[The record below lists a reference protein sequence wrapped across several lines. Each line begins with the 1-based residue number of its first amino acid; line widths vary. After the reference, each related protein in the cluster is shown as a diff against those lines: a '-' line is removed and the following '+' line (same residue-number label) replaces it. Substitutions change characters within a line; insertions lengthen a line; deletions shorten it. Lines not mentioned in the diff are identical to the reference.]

1 MTPNLKL
8 NDVTQSV
15 IFIPHTEAEEE
26 EDFEEDGLFSES
38 ETCNLPN
45 GEDTRWNAYRAAWTK
60 CLNRVQ
66 DIVKEI
72 YEPVVS
78 EVVESVINADQNEI
92 SGLPYPE
99 LPAITITSPSPSPA
113 FTQHVTELIKEEGKR
128 KKFNC
133 YITHLFPAE
142 CVNMTAMMKALITGF
157 TTQATSRS
165 QGYKGNA
172 RALAS
177 YDIKVLEAWSQDLK
191 AKKKRPKLVV
201 TMHDF
206 ELFDSALVQDF
217 LYICS
222 LYSQTLPLVFIIC
235 LSSPE
240 APTYL
245 HATYPRSTLALL
257 RIRQYV
263 IPSGIPLLERIC
275 LETFASPDYEPDLVL
290 GQAVIESLVD
300 HFVRYDSSVD
310 SLVNNLQL
318 AHLKHFSVNPLT
330 LLHHDTPSLDSLED
344 PSSLP
349 FLETLLSRL
358 EGPVTGGQVN
368 DWQLKSVQ
376 DLAKAV
382 DTARDDFYAKERL
395 IMLAFN
401 LMYLFQEFVKG
412 RGYSGIEIRTKGD
425 FPRYLRLY
433 IKVLRGDVDQE
444 IAEIERMTK
453 LFKAQE
459 LTVFLGHL
467 KGYLESL
474 PEDTDTDGARQ
485 KVEEF
490 NDTCSTH
497 DLFAE
502 REDLREIAIAFA
514 KWFSSFVKTC
524 MKHRLEDSKLWE
536 IWFTRNSPFPSE
548 TQSLNPSVRTTII
561 SGLLR
566 PKEFVSDDNR
576 RNPSDDEKL
585 AEYSDTSILFRRYL
599 DSGKMIN
606 VYDWF
611 DSFHAIAEGQ
621 RKELKERRMA
631 AALEDRRAGAIQV
644 PETPSKRNSTKKNR
658 KEKVLVE
665 APPEEDD
672 EEKWNIQVQA
682 RFTRAL
688 HELDCMGFVKHTRR
702 KQDSV
707 LRTVFDVAD

>member
-1 MTPNLKL
+1 MTSNLKL
-8 NDVTQSV
+8 DDVTQSV
-15 IFIPHTEAEEE
+15 IFIPHTEAEEGE
-26 EDFEEDGLFSES
+26 DEDFEEDGLFSEP
-38 ETCNLPN
+38 EICDLPN

-78 EVVESVINADQNEI
+78 EVVESVINANQDEI

-99 LPAITITSPSPSPA
+99 LPAITITSPSSSPA
-113 FTQHVTELIKEEGKR
+113 FTQHVAELIREEGKR

-142 CVNMTAMMKALITGF
+142 CLNMTAMMKALISGF
-157 TTQATSRS
+157 TSQASSRS

-172 RALAS
+172 RTLAS

-191 AKKKRPKLVV
+191 ANKKRPKFVV
-201 TMHDF
+201 TLHDF
-206 ELFDSALVQDF
+206 ELFDSSLVQDF

-222 LYSQTLPLVFIIC
+222 LHSQTLPLVFIIC

-263 IPSGIPLLERIC
+263 IPSGAPLLERIC

-290 GQAVIESLVD
+290 GPTVVESLVD
-300 HFVRYDSSVD
+300 HFARYDSSVD
-310 SLVNNLQL
+310 SLINSLQL

-330 LLHHDTPSLDSLED
+330 LLHHDTPLPDTLED

-358 EGPVTGGQVN
+358 EEPVTGSQVN
-368 DWQLKSVQ
+368 GWQIKSAQ
-376 DLAKAV
+376 DLTKAV
-382 DTARDDFYAKERL
+382 DMARDDFYAKERL

-412 RGYSGIEIRTKGD
+412 RGYNGLELGTKGD
-425 FPRYLRLY
+425 FPKYLRLY
-433 IKVLRGDVDQE
+433 IKVLKGDVDHE
-444 IAEIERMTK
+444 IADAKRMIR
-453 LFKAQE
+453 LLKAQE
-459 LTVFLGHL
+459 LTIFLGRL
-467 KGYLESL
+467 KEYLESL
-474 PEDTDTDGARQ
+474 PEDTDADGARQ

-490 NDTCSTH
+490 HDTCSTH

-502 REDLREIAIAFA
+502 GEDLRETAIAFA
-514 KWFSSFVKTC
+514 KWFSDFV
-524 MKHRLEDSKLWE
+524 
-536 IWFTRNSPFPSE
+536 N
-548 TQSLNPSVRTTII
+548 
-561 SGLLR
+561 
-566 PKEFVSDDNR
+566 
-576 RNPSDDEKL
+576 
-585 AEYSDTSILFRRYL
+585 
-599 DSGKMIN
+599 GKMIN

-631 AALEDRRAGAIQV
+631 AAFEERRAGAIQV
-644 PETPSKRNSTKKNR
+644 PETPSKRNSMRKNR
-658 KEKVLVE
+658 KEKIPVE
-665 APPEEDD
+665 TPPEEDD
-672 EEKWNIQVQA
+672 EEKWNMQVQA
-682 RFTRAL
+682 RFSRAL